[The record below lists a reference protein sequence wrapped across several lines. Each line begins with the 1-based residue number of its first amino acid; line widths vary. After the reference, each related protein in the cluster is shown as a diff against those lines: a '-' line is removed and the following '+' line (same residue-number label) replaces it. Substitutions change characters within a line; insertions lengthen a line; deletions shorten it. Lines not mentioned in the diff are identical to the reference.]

1 MSILAVN
8 AGSSSL
14 KFALYPVRA
23 GQIEA
28 AQVVGQAEGLEPG
41 GTPRLMLSVCA
52 QADAPAA
59 PEWHDIAV
67 SAGQDAFALA
77 LQALH
82 AMLQQ
87 RFAHIPIQAIAHRVV
102 HGGAQHSRSV
112 VVDAQVL
119 ATLAS
124 LNALAP
130 LHQPHNLAGIRAFAQ
145 VFPQLPQVACF
156 DTAFHASLPVLETTF
171 AIDHA
176 LTEAGVRRYGF
187 HGLSYQYVSQ
197 VLREASPRSAGRL
210 IMAHLG
216 NGASVCACRQ
226 HRSQATSMGFSALD
240 GLMMGTRSGALDP
253 GVLLYLLAQ
262 GWDPARLQTLLYKQS
277 GLLGVSGESADMR
290 RLRASTQPRARLA
303 TDLFARRVVREI
315 GAQAAVI
322 GGLDVLA
329 FTGGIGEHDAL
340 LRQQVCQSLAHLGVV
355 VQETA
360 NQRAKGDTV
369 APIHASDSA
378 VEVWVVPTD
387 EGRVAAREALQL
399 LNLT

>member
-1 MSILAVN
+1 
-8 AGSSSL
+8 
-14 KFALYPVRA
+14 
-23 GQIEA
+23 
-28 AQVVGQAEGLEPG
+28 
-41 GTPRLMLSVCA
+41 
-52 QADAPAA
+52 
-59 PEWHDIAV
+59 
-67 SAGQDAFALA
+67 
-77 LQALH
+77 
-82 AMLQQ
+82 
-87 RFAHIPIQAIAHRVV
+87 
-102 HGGAQHSRSV
+102 
-112 VVDAQVL
+112 
-119 ATLAS
+119 
-124 LNALAP
+124 
-130 LHQPHNLAGIRAFAQ
+130 
-145 VFPQLPQVACF
+145 
-156 DTAFHASLPVLETTF
+156 
-171 AIDHA
+171 
-176 LTEAGVRRYGF
+176 
-187 HGLSYQYVSQ
+187 
-197 VLREASPRSAGRL
+197 
-210 IMAHLG
+210 
-216 NGASVCACRQ
+216 
-226 HRSQATSMGFSALD
+226 MGFSALD

-378 VEVWVVPTD
+378 VEALRFAMGSQTERFEGLTPLREQGLPRVP
-387 EGRVAAREALQL
+387 EALAWFVCRTVQVVEAGDHDIL
-399 LNLT
+399 IGSVEDFGYGSGHGLAYAQRNFGVLAAYDD